1 MKKLKNTK
9 ESHLNYILK
18 IIKIILKFII
28 LKTNF
33 ISGEIK
39 FFFISRVITVKI
51 RKMIFFSFANNL
63 LFKNIISI
71 HLIV

>member
-1 MKKLKNTK
+1 MKI
-9 ESHLNYILK
+9 YILK

-63 LFKNIISI
+63 LFKNIILI

>member
-1 MKKLKNTK
+1 MKI
-9 ESHLNYILK
+9 YILK

>member
-1 MKKLKNTK
+1 MKI
-9 ESHLNYILK
+9 YILK

-51 RKMIFFSFANNL
+51 RKMIFFSFVNNF